1 MNKIENILKVI
12 ETGTI
17 IDTMVKVSRERYA
30 RKFLNKQK
38 KMTKEQKEQAMKIL
52 VDFQKFIDRE
62 EVKLNKIQD

>member
-17 IDTMVKVSRERYA
+17 IDTMIKVSRERYA

-52 VDFQKFIDRE
+52 VDFQKFIDKE
-62 EVKLNKIQD
+62 EVKLNKTQD

>member
-52 VDFQKFIDRE
+52 VDFQRFIDRE
-62 EVKLNKIQD
+62 EVKRNKTQD